1 MKICSKCKQEKE
13 YKEFNKDLRRNKITS
28 WCKQCVRSRSKQHY
42 DEKGILKKEKRK
54 IYIQQRREWFNE
66 FKKTLKC
73 IKCEENHISCLEFHH
88 RNPEE
93 KDFEIAAFVS
103 TASKEK
109 ILNEIKKCDVLC
121 SNCHRKTHWEQKQ
134 TKSN

>member
-134 TKSN
+134 TKYN